1 VTPHQE
7 TNSTK
12 LLLDGKLVV
21 AQVVNKSLF
30 VHGTQWITIMF
41 TRIYDCTLS
50 WTI

>member
-1 VTPHQE
+1 VTSHQE

-12 LLLDGKLVV
+12 LHLDGKLVV

-50 WTI
+50 